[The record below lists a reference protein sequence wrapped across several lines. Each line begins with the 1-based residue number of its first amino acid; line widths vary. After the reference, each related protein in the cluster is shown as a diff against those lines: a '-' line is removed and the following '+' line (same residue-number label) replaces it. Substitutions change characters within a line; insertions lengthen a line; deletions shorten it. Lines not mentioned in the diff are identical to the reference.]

1 MFIELT
7 TGADQFDNRLLM
19 IRVKDIRSVTEL
31 SEVYTPQL
39 SKLGGGVAFRCEI
52 LTYSNEVYKVKE
64 SYSDIKEKIEE
75 ALNTY
80 KI

>member
-7 TGADQFDNRLLM
+7 TGVGQFDNRLLM
-19 IRVKDIRSVTEL
+19 IRVKDIRGVIEL
-31 SEVYTPQL
+31 SEVYTP
-39 SKLGGGVAFRCEI
+39 RCEI

-64 SYSDIKEKIEE
+64 SYSDIKEQIEE

>member
-7 TGADQFDNRLLM
+7 TEVGQFENRMFM
-19 IRVKDIRSVTEL
+19 IRVQDIKSVTEL
-31 SEVYTPQL
+31 SEVYTP
-39 SKLGGGVAFRCEI
+39 RCEI
-52 LTYSNEVYKVKE
+52 LTYNNEVYKVKE
-64 SYSDIKEKIEE
+64 SYSDIKEQIEE

>member
-7 TGADQFDNRLLM
+7 TEVGQFENRMFM
-19 IRVKDIRSVTEL
+19 IRVQDIKSVIEL
-31 SEVYTPQL
+31 SEVYTP
-39 SKLGGGVAFRCEI
+39 RCEI

-64 SYSDIKEKIEE
+64 SYSDIKEQIEE

>member
-7 TGADQFDNRLLM
+7 TGVGQFDSRLLM

-31 SEVYTPQL
+31 SEVYTP
-39 SKLGGGVAFRCEI
+39 RCEI
-52 LTYSNEVYKVKE
+52 LTYNNEVYKVKE
-64 SYSDIKEKIEE
+64 SYSDIKDQIEE

-80 KI
+80 KV

>member
-7 TGADQFDNRLLM
+7 TGVDQFDNRLLM

-31 SEVYTPQL
+31 SEVYTP
-39 SKLGGGVAFRCEI
+39 RCEI

-64 SYSDIKEKIEE
+64 SYSDIKDQIEE
-75 ALNTY
+75 ALKTY
-80 KI
+80 RV